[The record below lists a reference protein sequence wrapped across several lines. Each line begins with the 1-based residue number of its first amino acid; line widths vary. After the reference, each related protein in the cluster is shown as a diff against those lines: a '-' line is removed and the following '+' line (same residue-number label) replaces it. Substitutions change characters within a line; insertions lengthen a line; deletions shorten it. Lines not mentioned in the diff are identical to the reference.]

1 MAFSVVTNVASLS
14 AQRNLARTQE
24 SLSKN
29 MSRLSSG
36 LRINSAADDAAGLG
50 ISEKLRAQTRGL
62 AQAERNAMDG
72 VSLLQTAEGTLN
84 EVSGILVRM
93 RELALSSS
101 TDTNN
106 DTQRAYLNEE
116 FTALSDELT
125 RLTEVTDFNGT
136 KLLDGSLAGAPLEIQ
151 VGLNADPTNDRIQI
165 SIPGMDSATLGVN
178 VDISTKAVAQGV
190 LATLDTAI
198 DTVSES
204 RAGLGAL
211 QNRMQITI
219 SNLTS
224 SRENLTAA
232 NSRIR
237 DVDVAEETAAMT
249 RNSILMQA
257 GVSVLSQA
265 NQAPQV
271 ALSLLGR

>member
-24 SLSKN
+24 AMTKN
-29 MSRLSSG
+29 MARLSSG
-36 LRINSAADDAAGLG
+36 LRINSASDDAAGLG

-72 VSLLQTAEGTLN
+72 VSLLQTAEGALN
-84 EVSGILVRM
+84 EVSGILGRM
-93 RELALSSS
+93 RELSLSASS
-101 TDTNN
+101 DTIS
-106 DTQRAYLNEE
+106 DEQRGYLATE

-125 RLTEVTDFNGT
+125 RMTATTEFNGI
-136 KLLDGSLAGAPLEIQ
+136 KLLDGSADNLQIQ
-151 VGLNADPTNDRIQI
+151 VGLNNDDAEDRIAI
-165 SIPGMDSATLGVN
+165 SIGSTDAATLGLEL
-178 VDISTKAVAQGV
+178 DISDKATAQGS

-198 DTVSES
+198 DTVSQS
-204 RAGLGAL
+204 RSGLGAL

-219 SNLTS
+219 QNLSS

-232 NSRIR
+232 DMRIR

-257 GVSVLSQA
+257 GTSVLAQA
-265 NQAPQV
+265 NQAPQI